1 MRFRAKSGVGLTLC
15 AAVLA
20 PLPSVAEEAGG
31 RRIEEVIVT
40 AERQEASIQD
50 TSISITAFTGEFID
64 NFGIRNQEDLQN
76 FIPAT
81 IIMPYDISVRGVGRP
96 MRALGGDPGVATYM
110 NGVYSE
116 DSLTATAATFWDVER
131 IEVLRGPQGTL
142 YGRNAIGGAMNIL
155 YKEPTP
161 EFEAAAKAIVGNFG
175 TQEYYGVVS
184 GPLTDTVSGR
194 VNFSYR
200 ERDGVIE
207 EVGAGSDLDSIDT
220 ENVAVQFKWQP
231 LDNVEANIR
240 ANWMETDR
248 IFGGANGGGLVVL
261 NEQNRQYRNTT
272 DLVPGFRLIDRNNT
286 DLANALQRNFRDPN
300 QQIFEF
306 TNPFT
311 GATDYA
317 QPLRPGVD
325 HYGTRPPVFDNS
337 TTPPT
342 LIQQGIAAPNL
353 NGFQNAA
360 AVLSEKYDVANGVG
374 SAYNWGKTTPED
386 AARYNDCV
394 FGNNDI
400 DGNDV
405 CSATSGHNWENFDQ
419 NGVQFNVA
427 WDVNDSLQLKY
438 IYGFNTLLY
447 ERVTDDDLTGS
458 PYQDRQYYVNHEA
471 DYSSHELQAFY
482 DLTDNISVTSGIFFY
497 DATIHQRG
505 DYYSS
510 VNNARMFDAYDD
522 KTSLSEAAALIAAGG
537 NQDLADTLVGL
548 TASQLAFATGEANRV
563 AAGDYAATD
572 LFTAKRMCQIDNPAP
587 SCATNYALNDP
598 VETPV
603 NFPNNNLQ
611 TSAWYGDDG
620 TNPRLNVRHGPK
632 TSASDLLYTTETNRD
647 AFAAYTQGVW
657 DINEKFSLTLGIRYA
672 EDEVK
677 AEENLWRYSETGA
690 LNTVGNPGFLALYGG
705 LRQVNITNGGLINKL
720 PNGDPIPVTAENP
733 YGHIVTEKV
742 TNNGIPFALSVYR
755 PFKRSDEEFT
765 GRINLDWN
773 INDDAMMYFSAT
785 SGYRSGGYSL
795 VYFSQTPTYD
805 PEELIAYE
813 VGYKTQ
819 WFDGTLQVNGS
830 FYLYDYDTIHTFATE
845 VSEIGGTST
854 SVLEA
859 PGAEIMGI
867 EAEVIWL
874 ATDQFSVGGNFSY
887 TPSEYTESLLMA
899 NPSNF
904 DNPPSLYPDF
914 EAITLDIDGNQL
926 LQVPEGKVSAWAS
939 YRFPLSGGSNIEL
952 FGNWSW
958 TDDVYFS
965 PFESDDSM
973 APAYDRLDMRA
984 TWTSAGQDWIVTGFV
999 NNVFDELGVLH
1010 IAEGG
1015 ESVFFRVP
1023 AATTVPRAYGVEVTY
1038 QLGNR

>member
-20 PLPSVAEEAGG
+20 PMPSVAEEAGG

-96 MRALGGDPGVATYM
+96 MRALGGDPGVATYI

-161 EFEAAAKAIVGNFG
+161 EFEGAVKAIAGNFG

-194 VNFSYR
+194 LNFSYR

-207 EVGAGSDLDSIDT
+207 EIGRGSDIDSIDT
-220 ENVAVQFKWQP
+220 ENIAVQFKWQP

-248 IFGGANGGGLVVL
+248 IFGGANGGGLVIL

-272 DLVPGFRLIDRNNT
+272 DLVPGFRLIDPTQTNP
-286 DLANALQRNFRDPN
+286 LARNFQDPN

-311 GATDYA
+311 GATDRA
-317 QPLRPGVD
+317 QPLRPGMD
-325 HYGTRPPVFDNS
+325 HYGANPGV
-337 TTPPT
+337 
-342 LIQQGIAAPNL
+342 IAAPNL

-360 AVLSEKYDVANGVG
+360 SVLSGKYDVANGIG
-374 SAYNWGKTTPED
+374 SAYNYGFTTEED
-386 AARYNDCV
+386 AARYNKCV
-394 FGNNDI
+394 FGTSDI

-405 CSATSGHNWENFDQ
+405 CAATSGHNWENFDQ

-447 ERVTDDDLTGS
+447 ERITDDDSTGS
-458 PYQDRQYYVNHEA
+458 AFQDRQFYVNHEA

-482 DLTDNISVTSGIFFY
+482 DITDDISVTSGIFFY

-505 DYYSS
+505 DFYSS

-522 KTSLSEAAALIAAGG
+522 QTSLSAAAALIAAGG
-537 NQDLADTLVGL
+537 NQAVADTLVGL
-548 TASQLAFATGEANRV
+548 TASQLAFAAGEANRV
-563 AAGDYAATD
+563 ANGDFAATD
-572 LFTAKRMCQIDNPAP
+572 LFTAKRMCQIDNPAA
-587 SCATNYALNDP
+587 SCARNEGNVTFAG
-598 VETPV
+598 
-603 NFPNNNLQ
+603 NNLQ
-611 TSAWYGDDG
+611 TSAWYGDNG
-620 TNPRLNVRHGPK
+620 TNPRLNVRHGPN
-632 TSASDLLYTTETNRD
+632 TAATDLLYTTETNRD

-657 DINEKFSLTLGIRYA
+657 DINEKFALTLGIRYA
-672 EDEVK
+672 EDEVT

-690 LNTVGNPGFLALYGG
+690 LNGVGNPGFLALYGG
-705 LRQVNITNGGLINKL
+705 LRAVNLVNGGLINTL

-755 PFKRSDEEFT
+755 PFERSDEEIT
-765 GRINLDWN
+765 GRINLDWT

-795 VYFSQTPTYD
+795 VYFSNTPTYD

-830 FYLYDYDTIHTFATE
+830 FYLYDYETIHTFATE
-845 VSEIGGTST
+845 VTEIGGTST

-859 PGAEIMGI
+859 PGAEILGI

-887 TPSEYTESLLMA
+887 TPSEYTDSLFMA

-904 DNPPSLYPDF
+904 DNPPSLYPEF

-926 LQVPEGKVSAWAS
+926 LQVPEGKISAWAS
-939 YRFPLSGGSNIEL
+939 YRFPLDGGSNIEV

-965 PFESDDSM
+965 AFESDDSM

-984 TWTSAGQDWIVTGFV
+984 TWTSADQEWIVTGFV
-999 NNVFDELGVLH
+999 NNVFDELGVMH

-1015 ESVFFRVP
+1015 ESYFFRVP
-1023 AATTVPRAYGVEVTY
+1023 SATTVPRAYGVEVTY

>member
-1 MRFRAKSGVGLTLC
+1 MKSRRISGAGLPLC
-15 AAVLA
+15 AVLLCPTGA
-20 PLPSVAEEAGG
+20 LAAEAAG

-40 AERQEASIQD
+40 AERREASIQD
-50 TSISITAFTGEFID
+50 TSISITAFTGQFIE

-155 YKEPTP
+155 YKEPTR
-161 EFEAAAKAIVGNFG
+161 EFEAAVKAIAGNFG

-184 GPLTDTVSGR
+184 GPLTETLSGR
-194 VNFSYR
+194 MNFSYR

-207 EVGAGSDLDSIDT
+207 NIGQGSDLDSIDT
-220 ENVAVQFKWQP
+220 QNIAVQFKWQP
-231 LDNVEANIR
+231 LENVEANIR

-261 NEQNRQYRNTT
+261 NEQNRPVRNTT
-272 DLVPGFRLIDRNNT
+272 DLVPGFRLISPNQAGLTPFSRGY
-286 DLANALQRNFRDPN
+286 LDPN
-300 QQIFEF
+300 QQVFQF

-311 GATDYA
+311 GATDTA

-325 HYGTRPPVFDNS
+325 HYGTSPG
-337 TTPPT
+337 
-342 LIQQGIAAPNL
+342 LIAAPNL

-360 AVLSEKYDVANGVG
+360 AVLSGRYDVAAGIG
-374 SAYNWGKTTPED
+374 SPYSYGFTTAAD

-394 FGNNDI
+394 FGSGNI
-400 DGNDV
+400 DGSDV
-405 CSATSGHNWENFDQ
+405 CAATNGQNWENFDQ

-427 WDVNDSLQLKY
+427 WDVNEKLQLKY
-438 IYGFNTLLY
+438 IFGFNSLLY
-447 ERVTDDDLTGS
+447 ERITDDDLTGS
-458 PYQDRQYYVNHEA
+458 LIHDRQFYVNHEA
-471 DYSSHELQAFY
+471 DYSSHEFQAFY

-497 DATIHQRG
+497 DAKIEQRG
-505 DYYSS
+505 DYYSA
-510 VNNARMFDAYDD
+510 VNNARMFDAYTDN
-522 KTSLSEAAALIAAGG
+522 TALSEAGAAAIG
-537 NQDLADTLVGL
+537 NPALEGIS
-548 TASQLAFATGEANRV
+548 ASSLAFGAGEAARV
-563 AAGDYAATD
+563 AAGDFAAVD
-572 LFTAKRMCQIDNPAP
+572 LYSAKRMCQQLGAP
-587 SCATNYALNDP
+587 SCARNYAVGN
-598 VETPV
+598 T
-603 NFPNNNLQ
+603 PNNNLQ
-611 TSAWYGDDG
+611 TSRWYGDNG
-620 TNPRLNVRHGPK
+620 SNPRLNVRRGPNS
-632 TSASDLLYTTETNRD
+632 SATDLLYATKTERD
-647 AFAAYTQGVW
+647 AFAAYTQAVW

-690 LNTVGNPGFLALYGG
+690 LNAVGNPGFLALYGG
-705 LRQVNITNGGLINKL
+705 VRAVNIVNGGLIAV
-720 PNGDPIPVTAENP
+720 PATEENP
-733 YGHIVTEKV
+733 YGHIVTERV

-755 PFKRSDEEFT
+755 PFERSDEKFT

-773 INDDAMMYFSAT
+773 INDSAMMYFSAT

-813 VGYKTQ
+813 IGYKTQ
-819 WFDGTLQVNGS
+819 WLNNTLQLNGS
-830 FYLYDYDTIHTFATE
+830 FYLYDYETIHTFATE

-859 PGAEIMGI
+859 PGAEILGI

-874 ATDQFSVGGNFSY
+874 ATDALTLGGNFSY

-904 DNPPSLYPDF
+904 AAPPSLYPNF
-914 EAITLDIDGNQL
+914 EAITQDIKGNQL
-926 LQVPEGKVSAWAS
+926 LQVPEGKVAAWAS
-939 YRFPLSGGSNIEL
+939 YRFALRGGSSLEL

-965 PFESDDSM
+965 PFESEDAM
-973 APAYDRLDMRA
+973 AKAYSRLDARA
-984 TWTSAGQDWIVTGFV
+984 TWTSPGQQWILTGFV

-1015 ESVFFRVP
+1015 EGVFFRVP
-1023 AATTVPRAYGVEVTY
+1023 SATTVPRAYGVEVTY